1 MKKSIA
7 YIGIGSNIEEPLEKC
22 RQAVC
27 ELSSSYGV
35 ALVKKS
41 SLYLTEPWGGVDQ
54 PDFINLA
61 VAVETTLTPEMLLA
75 LCKKIEKKLGRQ
87 PSAKWGP
94 RAIDLDLLLY
104 GQTVIQKPDIIL
116 PHPQLHLRRFV
127 LEPLLE
133 LQPDLIHPLYRK
145 HLAYYLW
152 LLGEEQ
158 KVELLS
164 KVVW

>member
-7 YIGIGSNIEEPLEKC
+7 YIGIGSNIDEPLEKC
-22 RQAVC
+22 RQAVY
-27 ELSSSYGV
+27 ELSRSYGV
-35 ALVKKS
+35 LLLKKS
-41 SLYLTEPWGGVDQ
+41 SLYLTEPWGSEDQ

-61 VAVETTLTPEMLLA
+61 VAVETSISAESLLE
-75 LCKKIEKKLGRQ
+75 LCKKIERKLGRQ
-87 PSAKWGP
+87 PSWKWGP

-104 GQTVIQKPDIIL
+104 GQSIIKKQGIEL
-116 PHPQLHLRRFV
+116 PHPRLHLRRFV

-145 HLAYYLW
+145 HLAYFLW
-152 LLGEEQ
+152 QLGEEQ

-164 KVVW
+164 KVGW